1 MTIQN
6 IIDGVADALSTLNKT
21 MYVNEVKQGYQN
33 GDILI
38 HVVDASIQP
47 MMTLRYRGSVQIDV
61 IQFNDVKTDAYAMG
75 QQIIDLLE
83 VISTDDGMIRG
94 SNYSYNY
101 TDGALHVLAT
111 YDVSVQRPETP
122 ETKMHTL
129 TTTEGVK

>member
-83 VISTDDGMIRG
+83 VISTDDLSLI
-94 SNYSYNY
+94 
-101 TDGALHVLAT
+101 HI
-111 YDVSVQRPETP
+111 
-122 ETKMHTL
+122 
-129 TTTEGVK
+129 